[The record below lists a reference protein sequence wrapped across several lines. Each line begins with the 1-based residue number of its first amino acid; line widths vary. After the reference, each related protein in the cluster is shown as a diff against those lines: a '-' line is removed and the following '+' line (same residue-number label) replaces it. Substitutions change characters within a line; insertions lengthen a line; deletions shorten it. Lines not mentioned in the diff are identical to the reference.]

1 MQDVSI
7 SAKKALH
14 GWLYAAPYQ
23 QNTPEARDFKTRVVL
38 ATQKML
44 NTNTTLP
51 NHTDFDMTSAARL
64 YDSIM
69 LWAKLY
75 STVHRLPGRTAPSLA
90 HFGRYS
96 PAIFAL
102 STAALGCERRLPPEV

>member
-64 YDSIM
+64 YDSIV

-90 HFGRYS
+90 S
-96 PAIFAL
+96 I
-102 STAALGCERRLPPEV
+102 SVVIRRPSLH